1 MDASFSHQ
9 STLFSP
15 SSTFRPNLMR
25 KELLFSAVSNK
36 AEQETARNPNSFTQ
50 VRATCSLQSTMH
62 DALTI
67 CVQVRVTDSEFD
79 LAYRYANV
87 WRMLTLADRVPK
99 PYLFAVT
106 RSARGAQASEEAGRH
121 DRSDGQFFIEWRDLQ
136 SDTSPSSPSSSAAA
150 GIPWSRTYT
159 PSLPPSLPQTFSSC
173 IQLQQAWCCWRTSRT
188 SLCRK
193 SMSWSVC
200 SQSPPGDTVAM
211 T

>member
-50 VRATCSLQSTMH
+50 VRAAHLLTMH

-67 CVQVRVTDSEFD
+67 CVQVRVTESEFD

-121 DRSDGQFFIEWRDLQ
+121 DRSDGQLFIEWRDLH

-150 GIPWSRTYT
+150 GIPRSRTYT
-159 PSLPPSLPQTFSSC
+159 PSLPPSLPPILRLSHHAFNC
-173 IQLQQAWCCWRTSRT
+173 SRHGAAGGHRGL
-188 SLCRK
+188 LCAGRACPGV
-193 SMSWSVC
+193 SARRVH
-200 SQSPPGDTVAM
+200 QVTRSP
-211 T
+211 